1 MIDSDDWFV
10 GFFNFFFAIISK
22 CIFFF
27 VNIFNQNNHNINHV
41 KKEQSYY
48 SAHYK
53 GHCHWLPI
61 ILVELQVWKLEN
73 S

>member
-1 MIDSDDWFV
+1 MY
-10 GFFNFFFAIISK
+10 
-22 CIFFF
+22 FFF

-61 ILVELQVWKLEN
+61 ILVELQV
-73 S
+73 

>member
-1 MIDSDDWFV
+1 MY
-10 GFFNFFFAIISK
+10 
-22 CIFFF
+22 FF
-27 VNIFNQNNHNINHV
+27 VNIFSQNNHNINHV

-61 ILVELQVWKLEN
+61 IIVELQV
-73 S
+73 

>member
-1 MIDSDDWFV
+1 MIDLS
-10 GFFNFFFAIISK
+10 GFLISFLPSYPNV
-22 CIFFF
+22 FFF